1 MCGLKNPES
10 TFSSDMQ
17 FSTIKLDFAPKL
29 KVFTVEYDYYS
40 CTWIRDTKT
49 SYTQNS
55 LFFFAMSLK

>member
-10 TFSSDMQ
+10 TFSSDTQ

-29 KVFTVEYDYYS
+29 KVFTVEYDDCS

-55 LFFFAMSLK
+55 FFFFAMSSK